1 MPDRDYSIKP
11 ATLEDALS
19 MAHRMREIDVQEI
32 WASHR
37 IRPLPAL
44 VHLVRT
50 SEVAKTG
57 REGED
62 IVLMFGMIRQ
72 NLLGSAGTVWML
84 ATDLL
89 DLHSFRFL
97 RECGTGIVAISAE
110 FTIIENYCD
119 ARNSITV
126 RWLKWLGFTVEE
138 AEPYGVYNMP
148 FHHFYK
154 EVA

>member
-1 MPDRDYSIKP
+1 
-11 ATLEDALS
+11 
-19 MAHRMREIDVQEI
+19 
-32 WASHR
+32 
-37 IRPLPAL
+37 
-44 VHLVRT
+44 
-50 SEVAKTG
+50 
-57 REGED
+57 
-62 IVLMFGMIRQ
+62 
-72 NLLGSAGTVWML
+72 ML